1 MGQDV
6 LVSIDPQLKEH
17 CPALRVA
24 CVRGTVTVSKSS
36 DALVKLLN
44 ARAEQVSGSFT
55 SQDITLNS
63 EITAT
68 REAYRK
74 LGKDASRYRGSAE
87 ALFRR
92 LGSGK
97 ALHFINNLVDINNLV
112 SLESFLPVGS
122 YDLARIAGEIV
133 FRIGTSGESY
143 KGIGK
148 DLINIADLPVF
159 ADDEG
164 PFGSPTSDSERSMI
178 TSSTRQFVMMII
190 SFAGKVDLNVPAERA
205 IELVTN
211 HANGSDLSFQMIS

>member
-1 MGQDV
+1 M
-6 LVSIDPQLKEH
+6 
-17 CPALRVA
+17 
-24 CVRGTVTVSKSS
+24 
-36 DALVKLLN
+36 
-44 ARAEQVSGSFT
+44 
-55 SQDITLNS
+55 
-63 EITAT
+63 
-68 REAYRK
+68 
-74 LGKDASRYRGSAE
+74 
-87 ALFRR
+87 
-92 LGSGK
+92 
-97 ALHFINNLVDINNLV
+97 
-112 SLESFLPVGS
+112 GS
-122 YDLARIAGEIV
+122 YDLARIVGEIV

-190 SFAGKVDLNVPAERA
+190 SFAGKADLNVPAERA